1 MMNYKVSVSFKKSVI
16 MFKYLL
22 SISLVIMMISGCKQ
36 LEQEPLN
43 KDDSAPGPVSN
54 VRVESL
60 PGGANITYDRPQ
72 NMMYV
77 KAVYSIRP
85 GVERETKA
93 TYYKNTLT
101 IEGFP
106 DTKEYEVKLYAVSRG
121 ENASEPVS
129 VKVTPLTPPVMS
141 TFESLTFESIFGGV
155 RIGFSNLS
163 EAELVVNLLT
173 QDSIGDYVPAE
184 TFYTKRKEGFL
195 NARGY
200 EAVPRKFA
208 AFIRDRWN
216 NHSDTIYTEA
226 TPIFEQQLDKTKFKE
241 LRLPT
246 DTYTPH
252 NGFGGITTLWD
263 DKWNGGA
270 STLFHA
276 KPGSGL
282 PQWFTFDLGVT
293 VNLSRFKFYHRLGGG
308 QGAGDGA
315 YNGGDP
321 KVFELYGS
329 NNPPQD
335 GSWLGWELIGEF
347 ESIKPSGS
355 PTGTVTT
362 EDFQFAVLDG
372 EDFDIP
378 PGTPKYRY
386 IRWKTNRVWG
396 ALDHHYI
403 AEFTFWGSKE

>member
-1 MMNYKVSVSFKKSVI
+1 MMSYKKDVSIKKSVI
-16 MFKYLL
+16 MLKYLL
-22 SISLVIMMISGCKQ
+22 SICLVIIMITGCKQ
-36 LEQEPLN
+36 MKTEPFN
-43 KDDSAPGPVSN
+43 KSDSAPAPVTN
-54 VRVESL
+54 VKVVSL
-60 PGGANITYDRPQ
+60 PGGASISYDRPE

-93 TYYKNTLT
+93 TYYKNSLT

-121 ENASEPVS
+121 ENASEPVTI
-129 VKVTPLTPPVMS
+129 KVNPLIPPVMT
-141 TFESLTFESIFGGV
+141 TFESLKFEAIFGGI
-155 RIGFSNLS
+155 RIGFSNQS

-200 EAVPRKFA
+200 ESAPRKFA

-226 TPIFEQQLDKTKFKE
+226 TPIFEQQLDRTKFKE

-246 DTYTPH
+246 DTYVSH
-252 NGFGGITTLWD
+252 CCGNGMISIWD
-263 DKWNGGA
+263 GAWNNG
-270 STLFHA
+270 TVFHT
-276 KPGSGL
+276 KPGTGL

-308 QGAGDGA
+308 QQSTDGA
-315 YNGGDP
+315 YTGGDP
-321 KVFELYGS
+321 KIFELYGS
-329 NNPPQD
+329 NSPPQD
-335 GSWLGWELIGEF
+335 GSWANWELISEF

-355 PTGTVTT
+355 PVGTVTT
-362 EDFQFAVLDG
+362 EDFQFAVVNG

-403 AEFTFWGSKE
+403 AELMFWGSKD

>member
-22 SISLVIMMISGCKQ
+22 SISLVIMLISGCKQ

-54 VRVESL
+54 VKVESL
-60 PGGANITYDRPQ
+60 PGGANISYDRPE

-85 GVERETKA
+85 GVARETKA

-106 DTKEYEVKLYAVSRG
+106 DTREYEVKLYAVSRG
-121 ENASEPVS
+121 ENASEPVT
-129 VKVTPLTPPVMS
+129 VKVKPLTPPVMS
-141 TFESLTFESIFGGV
+141 TFESLSFEPIFGGI

-184 TFYTKRKEGFL
+184 TFYTKRKQGFL

-226 TPIFEQQLDKTKFKE
+226 TPIFEQQLDRTKFKE

-246 DTYTPH
+246 DTYVNH
-252 NGFGGITTLWD
+252 CCGNGMISIWD
-263 DKWNGGA
+263 GAWNNG
-270 STLFHA
+270 TVFHT
-276 KPGSGL
+276 KPGTGL

-308 QGAGDGA
+308 QQATDGA
-315 YNGGDP
+315 YTAGDP

-335 GSWLGWELIGEF
+335 GSWTGWELIGEF

-355 PTGTVTT
+355 PVGTVTS
-362 EDFQFAVLDG
+362 EDFQFAVVNG

-396 ALDHHYI
+396 TLDHHYI
-403 AEFTFWGSKE
+403 SELMFWGSRD